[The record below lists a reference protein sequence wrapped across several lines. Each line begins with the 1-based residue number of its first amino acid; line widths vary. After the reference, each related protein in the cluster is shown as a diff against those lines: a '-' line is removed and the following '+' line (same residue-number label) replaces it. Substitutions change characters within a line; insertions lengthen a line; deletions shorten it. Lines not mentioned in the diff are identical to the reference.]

1 MQDIVE
7 KLDRLAEFQA
17 QRDLLNADKQA
28 AIDSVLTPEIKARL
42 AEIDAE
48 FADKAA
54 AVDENIDALEAE
66 IKADVLT
73 RGETIKGSRLM
84 AVWSKGRVTWD
95 DAALQDY
102 MAVHPEIVRFRR
114 QSDPSISIRIRNA
127 T

>member
-95 DAALQDY
+95 NAALQSY
-102 MAVHPEIVRFRR
+102 MLTHPEVERFRR
-114 QSDPSISIRIRNA
+114 QSEPSISIRVRSA